1 MKRIFAFG
9 TPIIVILGLVFWR
22 LTLNGA
28 AAAETAKQQSSRKGA
43 AAAVDLAVAGPQT
56 ITHTLEA
63 VGTVESPFKVD
74 LAPKVA
80 GRIDFLQVREGD
92 IVKKGDVIVR
102 INPSDLT
109 GALREQEAAVA
120 EARAKLAQAQIT
132 KDSNDVTIQG
142 NIRQELANLDTA
154 KAEYEQAKQTYN
166 AQVQTAKSAVVDSK
180 AKVAAAN
187 SDIRNSQA
195 KVGSAEADAA
205 NAKQKYERLNRLLQA
220 GYVAAQTVD
229 DANAAYLVSAKA
241 VDVAKAMLEG
251 SRSALDSATAQL
263 DSSNQ
268 QLSIVKKKAS
278 VDVQTAAAKV
288 KQAQAA
294 VDVAKA
300 GASGTAA
307 YAENLAALR
316 AGVNSAVAQLAQAQ
330 AKQADT
336 VLTSTIDGTVTA
348 RNADPGSVASTT
360 QPVVT
365 IQFLKWLFV
374 SASLPI
380 ENASTVRQGLEVTL
394 SFDAFPG
401 RVWKGKI
408 SQINPAADPQ
418 SRQFTFQ
425 VRIDNPDNSLRPGM
439 YAKVTVPASSIQAA
453 VAVPKDAVD
462 TSGPTPV
469 VRVVNS
475 EGVVAVR
482 EVKTGESAGDY
493 IQILDG
499 VKAGEQVVKLS
510 YTPLKDGSK
519 VRIKKEGDKKDG
531 ERKQK

>member
-22 LTLNGA
+22 LTLNRA
-28 AAAETAKQQSSRKGA
+28 AAAETVKQQTSRRGA
-43 AAAVDLAVAGPQT
+43 ATSVDLAVAGPQT
-56 ITHTLEA
+56 LVHNLEA
-63 VGTVESPFKVD
+63 VGTVVSPFKVD

-80 GRIDFLQVREGD
+80 GRIDYLEVREGD
-92 IVKKGDVIVR
+92 IVRKGQVIVR

-109 GALREQEAAVA
+109 GALLEQEAAVA

-142 NIRQELANLDTA
+142 NIRQEQANLETA
-154 KAEYEQAKQTYN
+154 KAELEQAKQTYN
-166 AQVQTAKSAVVDSK
+166 AQVQTANSAVVDATARVSS
-180 AKVAAAN
+180 AN
-187 SDIRNSQA
+187 SDIRNSAA
-195 KVGSAEADAA
+195 KVGSAQADEA

-229 DANAAYLVSAKA
+229 DANAAYQVAAKA
-241 VDVAKAMLEG
+241 VDVAQAVLEG
-251 SRSALDSATAQL
+251 SQSALASTRAQL
-263 DSSNQ
+263 DSARQ
-268 QLSIVKKKAS
+268 QLAIVKKKAN

-294 VDVAKA
+294 LDVAKA
-300 GASGTAA
+300 NVSGTAA

-316 AGVNSAVAQLAQAQ
+316 AGVNSAVAQQAQAQ

-336 VLTSTIDGTVTA
+336 VLTSTIDGTITA

-360 QPVVT
+360 SPVVT

-374 SASLPI
+374 TASLPI
-380 ENASTVRQGLEVTL
+380 EEAANVRQGHEVTL
-394 SFDAFPG
+394 SFDAYPG
-401 RVWKGKI
+401 RTWRGKI

-425 VRIDNPDNSLRPGM
+425 IRLDNPDNALRPGM
-439 YAKVTVPASSIQAA
+439 YAKVIVPASSVNVA

-462 TSGPTPV
+462 TTGANPV
-469 VRVVNS
+469 VRVVDRD
-475 EGVVAVR
+475 GVVAVR

-499 VKAGEQVVKLS
+499 VKPGEQVVKLS
-510 YTPLKDGSK
+510 YAQLKDGAK
-519 VRIKKEGDKKDG
+519 VRLKKAGDKKEGG
-531 ERKQK
+531 QAQK